1 MSEHGEAMFE
11 RLPMSSALQKH
22 DNPGRKVLDNTI
34 GEWLDNHDISELF
47 EGVFLESATGP
58 YLDLHGKDL
67 NIPRQLDESDDDYRE
82 RLQYESLGHLTAKY
96 LNDVFNLE
104 VYAKVDDFDLTENM
118 LTTNNPYIQGP
129 FMIQCND
136 TVKNILQRKFVF
148 GGDVTWLTP

>member
-1 MSEHGEAMFE
+1 MSTHGEAMFE
-11 RLPMSSALQKH
+11 RLPSSSALQKQ
-22 DNPGRKVLDNTI
+22 DNQGRKVLDNTI
-34 GEWLDNHDISELF
+34 GEWFDNHDISELF
-47 EGVFLESATGP
+47 EGAFLKSATGA

-67 NIPRQLDESDDDYRE
+67 NIPRQKDETDDDYRE

-96 LNDVFNLE
+96 LNDVFNIE

-118 LTTNNPYIQGP
+118 LTTNNPCVQGP

-136 TVKNILQRKFVF
+136 MVKSILQKKFVF